1 MPCKIWFIQR
11 YQALRCWH
19 MIKDVVTPW
28 LQRLFDV
35 IALKLQSHLKINYY
49 LKREQNF

>member
-1 MPCKIWFIQR
+1 MVYTTISSATKLA
-11 YQALRCWH
+11 YD
-19 MIKDVVTPW
+19 KDVVTSW